1 MDVEITLNY
10 MGPELGFTAILRD
23 VTQRKKAEELL
34 RQSEE
39 RYRILSEN
47 AMDGIYILSLER
59 FEYVNPAFEKIF
71 GYTAEQVCDK
81 SFNFYDLIYPADRK
95 LVEDRR
101 KKRIQGKIPPSAY
114 SFRIITKD
122 GEMRYVEV
130 NTVPFPGEGTKVMGI
145 LRDVTERKQA
155 ETEKAR
161 LQQHFLQLQKTEAV
175 GRLAGGIA
183 HDFNNFLTAINGYSE
198 LVLMKIDDHNPL
210 KREIEQIKKAGERAA
225 SLTRHLL
232 AFSRSQPLQPQ
243 ALDLNS
249 VVRDMEKMLSRLI
262 AEDIVLRTV
271 LEPGLQRIKADP
283 GQIDQVVM
291 NMVVNARDAMHEGG
305 EITVTTENVT
315 LDKDRSALMP
325 ESRLGEF
332 VCLSFA
338 DTGVGMSKEIVQHIF
353 EPFFTTKEAEMGTGL
368 GLSVVFGI
376 VKQHQGWI
384 TVSSEPG
391 HGSTF
396 KVYLPAFSI
405 EPTATIKMKVSLHE
419 IQGDGERILLVE
431 DEPVVC
437 EFAVRALSEN
447 GYIVFSASNG
457 EEAADIFEKEQG
469 DFDLVFSDVV
479 LPDRDGLNL
488 IDEFISRKPEVPVLL
503 SSGYTDK
510 KSQWDRI
517 NAKSFPFLQKP
528 YSLVDLLKIVKKVIG
543 KRV

>member
-1 MDVEITLNY
+1 VDVEITLNY
-10 MGPELGFTAILRD
+10 MGSELGFTGILRD

-39 RYRILSEN
+39 RYRILTEN
-47 AMDGIYILSLER
+47 AMDGIYIISLER

-71 GYTAEQVCDK
+71 GYTVEQVCDK
-81 SFNFYDLIYPADRK
+81 NFNFYDLVYPADRK
-95 LVEDRR
+95 LIEERQ
-101 KKRIQGKIPPSAY
+101 KIRIQGKIPPSAY
-114 SFRIITKD
+114 SFRILTKD
-122 GEMRYVEV
+122 GKIRYVEV

-145 LRDVTERKQA
+145 LRDVTERKQS

-175 GRLAGGIA
+175 GRLAAGIA

-198 LVLMKIDDHNPL
+198 LVLMKIDDHDPL
-210 KREIEQIKKAGERAA
+210 KREVEQIKKAGERAA

-243 ALDLNS
+243 VLDLNS

-271 LEPGLQRIKADP
+271 LEPELQRIKADP
-283 GQIDQVVM
+283 GQIEQVVM

-305 EITVTTENVT
+305 EIIVTTENAT
-315 LDKDRSALMP
+315 LDKDRRALMP
-325 ESRLGEF
+325 ESRPGEF

-353 EPFFTTKEAEMGTGL
+353 EPFFTTKEAGMGTGL
-368 GLSVVFGI
+368 GLSVVYGI

-405 EPTATIKMKVSLHE
+405 EPTA
-419 IQGDGERILLVE
+419 ILQTGKI
-431 DEPVVC
+431 C
-437 EFAVRALSEN
+437 
-447 GYIVFSASNG
+447 GFS
-457 EEAADIFEKEQG
+457 
-469 DFDLVFSDVV
+469 
-479 LPDRDGLNL
+479 
-488 IDEFISRKPEVPVLL
+488 
-503 SSGYTDK
+503 
-510 KSQWDRI
+510 KS
-517 NAKSFPFLQKP
+517 
-528 YSLVDLLKIVKKVIG
+528 
-543 KRV
+543 